1 MRISESQRFG
11 LPQVR
16 INQLRTRQ
24 IELGEALSSGRR
36 INKPSDDPLGARN
49 ASDLTSEHRR
59 VQQFERNID
68 SGRHLLQVTDHV
80 WMSQI
85 TPFFG

>member
-36 INKPSDDPLGARN
+36 INNRLMTRWVHA
-49 ASDLTSEHRR
+49 T
-59 VQQFERNID
+59 
-68 SGRHLLQVTDHV
+68 QV
-80 WMSQI
+80 I
-85 TPFFG
+85 